1 MIRIDII
8 TNKDFTIKQS
18 SRSFWPSSKCTLSF
32 SLLWKATTRV
42 IRDVLRAWIL
52 AGHVVGWNVD
62 NRTCYLICISVSL
75 QMEITRAYPIFQG
88 TLQHVT
94 EFRKIITL
102 LRDGEFP
109 RADSMQTITTFPLPL
124 SLSLTLYIS
133 LHPSLSLSFSRSST
147 VIAPSTV
154 CSTDG
159 EKNCKLSVIV
169 YHCRSVKALAKKQIL

>member
-1 MIRIDII
+1 
-8 TNKDFTIKQS
+8 
-18 SRSFWPSSKCTLSF
+18 
-32 SLLWKATTRV
+32 
-42 IRDVLRAWIL
+42 
-52 AGHVVGWNVD
+52 
-62 NRTCYLICISVSL
+62 
-75 QMEITRAYPIFQG
+75 MEITRAYPIFQG

-109 RADSMQTITTFPLPL
+109 RADSMQTITTFPLPLPL

-169 YHCRSVKALAKKQIL
+169 YHCKSVKALEKSRFCRNLYSICTSFVI